1 MHPKIAWVCLVI
13 SLGFFTSVSAQNAT
27 VSSAKTAKEVAT
39 LLTQPKTTST
49 TTQDW
54 TIFHDEENN
63 FYYID
68 FETFKVNISD
78 IVIKDEANKIVFE
91 EDVFDLPVNTIYE
104 LDMNNFKAG
113 KYRIELRTFTNIIA
127 KQIELK

>member
-1 MHPKIAWVCLVI
+1 MHPKIALVCLVL

-49 TTQDW
+49 TTEDW

-78 IVIKDEANKIVFE
+78 IVIKDEANKVVFE

-113 KYRIELRTFTNIIA
+113 KYCIELRTFTNIIA

>member
-1 MHPKIAWVCLVI
+1 MHPKIAWVCLVL

-49 TTQDW
+49 TKEDW

-78 IVIKDEANKIVFE
+78 IVIKDEANKVVFE

>member
-1 MHPKIAWVCLVI
+1 MHPKIALVCLVL
-13 SLGFFTSVSAQNAT
+13 SLGFFTGVSAQNAT
-27 VSSAKTAKEVAT
+27 VSTAKTAKEVAT
-39 LLTQPKTTST
+39 LLTQPSTTST
-49 TTQDW
+49 STQDW

-78 IVIKDEANKIVFE
+78 IVIKDEANKVVFE

-104 LDMNNFKAG
+104 LDMNNFEAG

>member
-1 MHPKIAWVCLVI
+1 MHPKIALVCLVL

-49 TTQDW
+49 TTEDW

-78 IVIKDEANKIVFE
+78 IVIKDEANKVVFE

>member
-1 MHPKIAWVCLVI
+1 MHPKIALVCLVL

-78 IVIKDEANKIVFE
+78 IVIKDEANKVVFE

>member
-1 MHPKIAWVCLVI
+1 MHPKIAWVCLVL
-13 SLGFFTSVSAQNAT
+13 SFGLFTSVSAQNAT

-39 LLTQPKTTST
+39 LLTQPEKTST
-49 TTQDW
+49 STQDW

-78 IVIKDEANKIVFE
+78 IVIKDQANKIVFE

>member
-1 MHPKIAWVCLVI
+1 MHPKIALVCLVL
-13 SLGFFTSVSAQNAT
+13 SFGFFTGVSAQNAT
-27 VSSAKTAKEVAT
+27 VSTAKTAKEVAT
-39 LLTQPKTTST
+39 LLTQPTTTST

-78 IVIKDEANKIVFE
+78 IVIKDEANKVVFE

-104 LDMNNFKAG
+104 LDMNNFEAG

>member
-1 MHPKIAWVCLVI
+1 MHPKIALVCLVL

-49 TTQDW
+49 TTEDW

-78 IVIKDEANKIVFE
+78 IVIKDEANKVVFE

-113 KYRIELRTFTNIIA
+113 KYGIELRTFTNIIA